1 MAATDLNTVRS
12 TIEAR
17 LATELA
23 SSPVIPVIFNKM
35 AFDSTT
41 EDTFVQ
47 CLTSFGANEYLTQGD
62 TSAATN
68 NIVGLVVL
76 NIFTEEGIGAGSNYT
91 ICKRLRDLYNRVT
104 GSNVIFDSPFGPEVF
119 ASREKFPTATLNSP
133 PFIEPPKASRPIA
146 KLLPSVSALS

>member
-1 MAATDLNTVRS
+1 MAAIDLNTVRS

-23 SSPVIPVIFNKM
+23 SSPAIPVVFNNM

-47 CLTSFGANEYLTQGD
+47 CLTSFGAHQYLTQGD
-62 TSAATN
+62 TTN
-68 NIVGLVVL
+68 AFNDVVGLIVL

-91 ICKRLRDLYNRVT
+91 IGKRLRDLYNRVT
-104 GSNVIFDSPFGPEVF
+104 VSNVIFDSPIGPEVLT
-119 ASREKFPTATLNSP
+119 SSPEGKFQTQIRITFNIYEDL
-133 PFIEPPKASRPIA
+133 
-146 KLLPSVSALS
+146 

>member
-23 SSPVIPVIFNKM
+23 SRPAIPVVFNNM
-35 AFDSTT
+35 TFDSTA

-47 CLTSFGANEYLTQGD
+47 CITSFGAGEYLTMGGTTD
-62 TSAATN
+62 SDN
-68 NIVGLVVL
+68 NVVGLVLL
-76 NIFTEEGIGAGSNYT
+76 NVFTEEGLGAGSNFT

-104 GSNVIFDSPFGPEVF
+104 VSNVIFDSPVGPEIL
-119 ASREKFPTATLNSP
+119 ASSPEGKFQTQIRITFNIYEDL
-133 PFIEPPKASRPIA
+133 
-146 KLLPSVSALS
+146 

>member
-23 SSPVIPVIFNKM
+23 SSPAIPVVFNNM

-47 CLTSFGANEYLTQGD
+47 CVTSFGSNEYLTQGD
-62 TSAATN
+62 TSNAFN
-68 NIVGLVVL
+68 NIVGLVVI
-76 NIFTEEGIGAGSNYT
+76 NIFTEEGLGAGSNFT
-91 ICKRLRDLYNRVT
+91 ICKRIRDLYNRVT
-104 GSNVIFDSPFGPEVF
+104 VSNVIFDAPVGPEIF
-119 ASREKFPTATLNSP
+119 TSSPEGKFQTQIRISFNIYEDL
-133 PFIEPPKASRPIA
+133 
-146 KLLPSVSALS
+146 

>member
-23 SSPVIPVIFNKM
+23 SSPAIPVVFNNM
-35 AFDSTT
+35 TFDSTA

-47 CLTSFGANEYLTQGD
+47 CITSFGAGEYLTMGG
-62 TSAATN
+62 TSDSDN
-68 NIVGLVVL
+68 NVVGLVLL
-76 NIFTEEGIGAGSNYT
+76 NVFTEEGLGAGSNFT

-104 GSNVIFDSPFGPEVF
+104 VSNVIFDSPVGPEILT
-119 ASREKFPTATLNSP
+119 SSPEGKFQTQIRITFNIYEDL
-133 PFIEPPKASRPIA
+133 
-146 KLLPSVSALS
+146 

>member
-23 SSPVIPVIFNKM
+23 SSPVIPVIFNNM
-35 AFDSTT
+35 TFDSTT

-68 NIVGLVVL
+68 NVG
-76 NIFTEEGIGAGSNYT
+76 ITEGLI
-91 ICKRLRDLYNRVT
+91 
-104 GSNVIFDSPFGPEVF
+104 
-119 ASREKFPTATLNSP
+119 
-133 PFIEPPKASRPIA
+133 
-146 KLLPSVSALS
+146 

>member
-23 SSPVIPVIFNKM
+23 SSPAITVVFNNM

-47 CLTSFGANEYLTQGD
+47 CITSFGNNSYLTQGGSSD
-62 TSAATN
+62 SDN
-68 NIVGLVVL
+68 QIDGLILL
-76 NIFTEEGIGAGSNYT
+76 NVFTEEGIGAGANFT
-91 ICKRLRDLYNRVT
+91 ICKRLRDLYNRITV
-104 GSNVIFDSPFGPEVF
+104 SSVIFDAPIGPEI
-119 ASREKFPTATLNSP
+119 LNSSP
-133 PFIEPPKASRPIA
+133 EGKFQTQIRITFTIYED
-146 KLLPSVSALS
+146 L